1 LYASAHVTVSETVA
15 ECVSVPEV
23 PVIVIV
29 YVPAGVP
36 VVGKPLQLVSENIS
50 SAAMV
55 HASFRAIPIR
65 RTIHTNIERLM
76 AISPSDAFQIPV
88 VGRESMRNAIDGAL
102 RAVVLIVPI
111 EVTPADVG
119 VTELGLNEQLEPAG
133 APVQVSATADVKPF
147 NPFTVAVVFAA
158 VPAAMLTLVGNAVTV
173 KSGLVDVPVPV
184 SVAVCGL
191 LASLSATLNVA
202 VMSPAAFGVNVTLI
216 VQLAPA
222 ASVAPHALVCAK
234 EDADAP
240 ARLTTMFFT
249 VAVLLFFSVTVCA
262 ALVVLSP

>member
-1 LYASAHVTVSETVA
+1 
-15 ECVSVPEV
+15 
-23 PVIVIV
+23 
-29 YVPAGVP
+29 VPAGVP
-36 VVGKPLQLVSENIS
+36 VVGTPLQLVSESVN
-50 SAAMV
+50 SAAKV
-55 HASFRAIPIR
+55 HASFRAVLTR
-65 RTIHTNIERLM
+65 RTIHTNIETLK
-76 AISPSDAFQIPV
+76 AISPRDVFQIPV
-88 VGRESMRNAIDGAL
+88 VGRESMRNAIDGAV
-102 RAVVLIVPI
+102 RAVVLIVAI

-119 VTELGLNEQLEPAG
+119 VTGLGLSEQLEPAG
-133 APVQVSATADVKPF
+133 APVQVSATEDVKPF
-147 NPFTVAVVFAA
+147 NPFTVTVVFAA
-158 VPAAMLTLVGNAVTV
+158 APAATLTLVGKAVTV

-202 VMSPAAFGVNVTLI
+202 VTSPAAVGLNVTLI

-240 ARLTTMFFT
+240 ARVTTMFFT